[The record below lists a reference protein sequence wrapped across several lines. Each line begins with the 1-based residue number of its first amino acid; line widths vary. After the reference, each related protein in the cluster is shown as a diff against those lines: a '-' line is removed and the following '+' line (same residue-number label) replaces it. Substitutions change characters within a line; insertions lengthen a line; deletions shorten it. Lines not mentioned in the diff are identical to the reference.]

1 MSRTVRGFVIA
12 LLLAASVGS
21 AQDPFG
27 GFRGGYGG
35 YGRRFPPRFPNATSF
50 DGGFNFCRLMYNS
63 ARREAGGSGWTT
75 DYPDADINFSVRLSE
90 LTKTKI
96 SKQASGEPNH
106 LTIRLTDP
114 AMFQCPFLSA
124 TDVGTALFDDV
135 EVAAL
140 REYLEKGGFLWVD
153 DFWGPYAWDN
163 WIHQI
168 SKVLPPARYPVQ
180 DLTPDHAIY
189 RTLFEVAA
197 LPQIPSI
204 SFWRQSGGGTSE
216 RGDMSAE
223 PHFRGISDEHGRL
236 MVVMTHNTDISD
248 AWEREGEDP
257 QFFFSFSPNGYAV
270 GLDVVLYGMTH

>member
-1 MSRTVRGFVIA
+1 
-12 LLLAASVGS
+12 
-21 AQDPFG
+21 
-27 GFRGGYGG
+27 
-35 YGRRFPPRFPNATSF
+35 
-50 DGGFNFCRLMYNS
+50 
-63 ARREAGGSGWTT
+63 
-75 DYPDADINFSVRLSE
+75 
-90 LTKTKI
+90 
-96 SKQASGEPNH
+96 
-106 LTIRLTDP
+106 
-114 AMFQCPFLSA
+114 MFQCPFLSA

>member
-1 MSRTVRGFVIA
+1 MSRIARGFLIA
-12 LLLAASVGS
+12 LLLAATVAS
-21 AQDPFG
+21 AQEQW
-27 GFRGGYGG
+27 RGYGG
-35 YGRRFPPRFPNATSF
+35 YGRRRFPPRFPTATSF

-63 ARREAGGSGWTT
+63 ARGEPGGSGWTT
-75 DYPDADINFSVRLSE
+75 DYPDADINFSIRLSE
-90 LTKTKI
+90 LTKTTI
-96 SKQASGEPNH
+96 SKQPSGEPNH
-106 LTIRLTDP
+106 LTIRMTDP

-140 REYLEKGGFLWVD
+140 RDYLEKGGFLWVD

-163 WIHQI
+163 WIQQI
-168 SKVLPPARYPVQ
+168 SKVLPPATYPVH
-180 DLTPDHAIY
+180 DLTPEHPIY
-189 RTLFEVAA
+189 RTLFEIGT

-204 SFWRQSGGGTSE
+204 SFWRQSGGSTSE
-216 RGDMSAE
+216 RGEMSAE

-257 QFFFSFSPNGYAV
+257 QFFFNFSPNGYAV

>member
-1 MSRTVRGFVIA
+1 MSRIVRGLVIA
-12 LLLAASVGS
+12 LLLAASAAS

-124 TDVGTALFDDV
+124 TDVGTALFDDL

-140 REYLEKGGFLWVD
+140 RDYLEKGGFLWVD

-163 WIHQI
+163 WVHQI
-168 SKVLPPARYPVQ
+168 SKVLPPARYPVH